1 MAYHV
6 LAALPKLDP
15 HSVKLRDPLTH
26 SMVGLDAKSPIE
38 QCLLAPPM
46 SIRTDTLHPM
56 LCFLIEV
63 SNAGGFKKWRAEKA
77 REMMVIRA
85 LVSRA
90 RKRRRFDTAASLTH
104 RLFNL
109 RDDAIFLHV
118 LSFCWFL
125 DPRRRVASV
134 WDIQRTRLRKE
145 GKSNEEA
152 TEIIRA
158 GYNAT

>member
-1 MAYHV
+1 
-6 LAALPKLDP
+6 
-15 HSVKLRDPLTH
+15 
-26 SMVGLDAKSPIE
+26 
-38 QCLLAPPM
+38 
-46 SIRTDTLHPM
+46 
-56 LCFLIEV
+56 
-63 SNAGGFKKWRAEKA
+63 
-77 REMMVIRA
+77 MMVIRA
-85 LVSRA
+85 LVARA

-118 LSFCWFL
+118 LGFCWFL

-152 TEIIRA
+152 TEIIRSA
-158 GYNAT
+158 SR